1 MGKKEWKK
9 IRHGIIIFVMAFFSA
24 IPFVVYGKNIDSKE
38 TICIGYIDYGGFI
51 DLDENGEY
59 TGYGVELLDKIA
71 EYTGWK
77 YEYVYVTWDNVLKKL
92 ESGEIDMICQA
103 QKTPEREERF
113 LLSKYWA
120 GTEACVLYARMDDD
134 RYYYNDYEAFN
145 GIRVAGLKESFQ
157 NDDLKEYAQ
166 KNDFSFELKEYMT
179 TEECFQALEEG
190 AVDAVVQGSLVGM
203 DDYKIICRFG
213 AQPFYLMAGKQKQK
227 VMEDAD
233 YALGEITADY
243 PTFLSELY
251 QKYYGDTSA
260 MGLAFT
266 REEIEYIRA
275 QKQVNIAFI
284 NNRPPFSME
293 NDDGEIEG
301 IIVDLVSRIRESSGL
316 NLQYTM
322 LESGQRVIDYLEK
335 HPADLVAG
343 VVVENPA
350 FTKSDYLVSDVIYTG
365 EVALVCRQGMNYTPG
380 DAENK
385 YILAITKSYAALE
398 NYIQRKQYQE
408 VNLKLQK
415 LYRIDQLTGIYNR
428 FGMEDLGQKFY
439 EKNCEYHVNTKFIFC
454 DINRLKYINDTYGH
468 KAGDWVIRKTGE
480 ALGRLAAEDSL
491 PFRFGGDEF
500 LLLTREESGIT
511 AESIRQSIAVVC
523 GEETSPIRE
532 SLEVSIGVILAPWD
546 SEYNMDVYL
555 NQADEAMYEEKKMYH
570 EKYGDRRRR

>member
-1 MGKKEWKK
+1 M
-9 IRHGIIIFVMAFFSA
+9 
-24 IPFVVYGKNIDSKE
+24 
-38 TICIGYIDYGGFI
+38 
-51 DLDENGEY
+51 
-59 TGYGVELLDKIA
+59 
-71 EYTGWK
+71 
-77 YEYVYVTWDNVLKKL
+77 
-92 ESGEIDMICQA
+92 
-103 QKTPEREERF
+103 
-113 LLSKYWA
+113 
-120 GTEACVLYARMDDD
+120 
-134 RYYYNDYEAFN
+134 
-145 GIRVAGLKESFQ
+145 AGLKESFQ

-166 KNDFSFELKEYMT
+166 KNDFSLELKEYMT

-213 AQPFYLMAGKQKQK
+213 AQPF
-227 VMEDAD
+227 
-233 YALGEITADY
+233 GEITADY

-301 IIVDLVSRIRESSGL
+301 IIVDLVSLIRESSGL

-480 ALGRLAAEDSL
+480 ALGRLTAEDSL

-546 SEYNMDVYL
+546 SEYNLDVYL